1 MPVSSRHIIKAIEAD
16 GWFNVGRRGSHHHF
30 KHPTKPGKVT
40 VVHPLKD
47 STIGVIKD
55 IENKTGLRL
64 RK

>member
-1 MPVSSRHIIKAIEAD
+1 MPISSRKLIKAIEAD
-16 GWFNVGRRGSHHHF
+16 GWFKVGQVGSHHHF
-30 KHPTKPGKVT
+30 KHPAKPGKVT

-55 IENKTGLRL
+55 IENKTGLWL

>member
-1 MPVSSRHIIKAIEAD
+1 MPLSSRKIIKAIEAD
-16 GWFNVGRRGSHHHF
+16 GWFKVGQTGSHRHF
-30 KHPTKPGKVT
+30 KHPTRPGKVT

-55 IENKTGLRL
+55 IEKKTGLRL